1 MNFKVK
7 TYNAIA
13 ETGLSL
19 LKDSDFVISENLEA
33 PDAMILRSYKLT
45 NNDIESSIKAIAR
58 AGAGVNNV
66 PVDYCSDQG
75 IVVFNTPGANANAVK
90 EIVLAGLLLSS
101 RGIYSGANYIND
113 IQGVDQGDL
122 KGHIE
127 QGKKSFKGRELKDG
141 VLGVIGMGA
150 IGSKVADMGV
160 MLGMEVIG
168 YDPAISVEAAW
179 KLPNMVSRRDNLA
192 EVFKESDYLTL
203 HIPAIEETKNLVNKD
218 LLQNAKEGLKL
229 INFARDEIVNSQD
242 VIDALT
248 SGKLG
253 GYVTDFAD
261 LDLIERAKTMGDVI
275 ILPHIGA
282 STRQAEENCSI
293 MAAEQLK
300 DFLENGNITN
310 SVNFPDL
317 IEPRKSKFRITLSN
331 NNIAGM
337 IGQITTILAE
347 NNLNILNMINKSKGE
362 IAYNVI
368 DTDSEPSNAVE
379 EGLKKLEGV
388 INVRVIKDE

>member
-19 LKDSDFVISENLEA
+19 LKDSDFEISENLEA

-179 KLPNMVSRRDNLA
+179 KLPNMVSRRDNL
-192 EVFKESDYLTL
+192 EDVFKESDYLTL

-310 SVNFPDL
+310 SVNFPEL

-331 NNIAGM
+331 INIAGM

-368 DTDSEPSNAVE
+368 DTDSEPSNVVE

>member
-19 LKDSDFVISENLEA
+19 LKDSDFEISENLEA
-33 PDAMILRSYKLT
+33 PDALILRSYKLT

-192 EVFKESDYLTL
+192 GC
-203 HIPAIEETKNLVNKD
+203 IQRIR
-218 LLQNAKEGLKL
+218 LL
-229 INFARDEIVNSQD
+229 NFTHSR
-242 VIDALT
+242 
-248 SGKLG
+248 
-253 GYVTDFAD
+253 Y
-261 LDLIERAKTMGDVI
+261 
-275 ILPHIGA
+275 
-282 STRQAEENCSI
+282 
-293 MAAEQLK
+293 
-300 DFLENGNITN
+300 
-310 SVNFPDL
+310 
-317 IEPRKSKFRITLSN
+317 
-331 NNIAGM
+331 
-337 IGQITTILAE
+337 
-347 NNLNILNMINKSKGE
+347 
-362 IAYNVI
+362 
-368 DTDSEPSNAVE
+368 
-379 EGLKKLEGV
+379 
-388 INVRVIKDE
+388 

>member
-19 LKDSDFVISENLEA
+19 LKNSDFEISENLDA

-66 PVDYCSDQG
+66 PVDYCSDKG

-122 KGHIE
+122 KSHIE
-127 QGKKSFKGRELKDG
+127 QGKKNFKGRELKDG

-179 KLPNMVSRRDNLA
+179 KLPNMVSRRDNL
-192 EVFKESDYLTL
+192 EDVFKESDYLTL
-203 HIPAIEETKNLVNKD
+203 HIPAIEETKSLVNKD

-242 VIDALT
+242 VIDALK

-261 LDLIERAKTMGDVI
+261 LALIERAKTMGDVI

-300 DFLENGNITN
+300 DFLENGNIIN
-310 SVNFPDL
+310 SVNFPEL
-317 IEPRKSKFRITLSN
+317 VEPRKSKFRITLSN

-379 EGLKKLEGV
+379 EGLMKLEGV

>member
-13 ETGLSL
+13 ETGISL
-19 LKDSDFVISENLEA
+19 LSESKFDVSEELNS
-33 PDAMILRSYKLT
+33 PDALLIRSFKLT
-45 NNDIESSIKAIAR
+45 EEDLESSLKAIAR

-66 PVDYCSDQG
+66 PVQQCSKNG
-75 IVVFNTPGANANAVK
+75 VVVFNTPGANANAVK
-90 EIVLAGLLLSS
+90 EIVLAALLLSS
-101 RGIYSGANYIND
+101 RGIYSGANYINAID
-113 IQGVDQGDL
+113 GVDATNL

-127 QGKKSFKGRELKDG
+127 QGKKNFKGRELKDAT
-141 VLGVIGMGA
+141 LGVIGMGA

-179 KLPNMVSRRDNLA
+179 KLPNLVARREDI
-192 EVFKESDYLTL
+192 ETVFSESDYLTL
-203 HIPAIEETKNLVNKD
+203 HIPAIEETKNLVNED
-218 LLQNAKEGLKL
+218 LLNKAKKGLKL
-229 INFARDEIVNSQD
+229 INFARDEIVD
-242 VIDALT
+242 PTAVIKSLD

-261 LDLIERAKTMGDVI
+261 LDLIDRAKSHGDVI

-282 STRQAEENCSI
+282 STRQAEENCSL
-293 MAAEQLK
+293 MAAEQLI
-300 DFLENGNITN
+300 DFLENGNIKN
-310 SVNFPDL
+310 SVNFPEL
-317 IEPRKSKFRITLSN
+317 IEPRRSKFRITLSN

-337 IGQITTILAE
+337 IGQMTTILAE
-347 NNLNILNMINKSKGE
+347 NNLNILNMVNKSKGE

-368 DTDSEPSNAVE
+368 DVDSEPSKNVI
-379 EGLKKLEGV
+379 EGLSKLDGV
-388 INVRVIKDE
+388 ITVRILSNG

>member
-122 KGHIE
+122 KSHIE

-179 KLPNMVSRRDNLA
+179 KLPNMVSRRDNL
-192 EVFKESDYLTL
+192 EDVFKESDYLTL

-261 LDLIERAKTMGDVI
+261 LDLIERAKTIGDVI

-310 SVNFPDL
+310 SVNFPEL

-347 NNLNILNMINKSKGE
+347 NDLNILNMINKSKGK

>member
-19 LKDSDFVISENLEA
+19 LKDSDFEISENLEA

-122 KGHIE
+122 KSHIE
-127 QGKKSFKGRELKDG
+127 QGKKSFKGRELKNG

-179 KLPNMVSRRDNLA
+179 KLPNMVSRRDNL
-192 EVFKESDYLTL
+192 EDVFKESDYLTL

-261 LDLIERAKTMGDVI
+261 LDLIKRAKTMGDVI

-310 SVNFPDL
+310 SVNFPEL

-347 NNLNILNMINKSKGE
+347 NGLNILNMINKSKGK

>member
-19 LKDSDFVISENLEA
+19 LKDSDFEISENLES

-179 KLPNMVSRRDNLA
+179 KLPNMVSRRDNL
-192 EVFKESDYLTL
+192 EDVFKESDYLTL

-310 SVNFPDL
+310 SVNFPEL

>member
-19 LKDSDFVISENLEA
+19 LKDSDFEISENLEA
-33 PDAMILRSYKLT
+33 PDALILRSYKLT

-179 KLPNMVSRRDNLA
+179 KLPNMVSRRDL
-192 EVFKESDYLTL
+192 SLI
-203 HIPAIEETKNLVNKD
+203 HI
-218 LLQNAKEGLKL
+218 
-229 INFARDEIVNSQD
+229 
-242 VIDALT
+242 
-248 SGKLG
+248 
-253 GYVTDFAD
+253 
-261 LDLIERAKTMGDVI
+261 
-275 ILPHIGA
+275 
-282 STRQAEENCSI
+282 
-293 MAAEQLK
+293 
-300 DFLENGNITN
+300 
-310 SVNFPDL
+310 
-317 IEPRKSKFRITLSN
+317 
-331 NNIAGM
+331 
-337 IGQITTILAE
+337 
-347 NNLNILNMINKSKGE
+347 
-362 IAYNVI
+362 
-368 DTDSEPSNAVE
+368 
-379 EGLKKLEGV
+379 
-388 INVRVIKDE
+388 

>member
-19 LKDSDFVISENLEA
+19 LKDSDFEISENLEA
-33 PDAMILRSYKLT
+33 PDALILRSYKLT

-192 EVFKESDYLTL
+192 DVFKESDYLTL

>member
-19 LKDSDFVISENLEA
+19 LKDSDFEISENLEA

-122 KGHIE
+122 KSHIE

-179 KLPNMVSRRDNLA
+179 KLPNMVSRRDNL
-192 EVFKESDYLTL
+192 EDVFKESDYLTL

-229 INFARDEIVNSQD
+229 INFAISINYMSIV
-242 VIDALT
+242 I
-248 SGKLG
+248 
-253 GYVTDFAD
+253 
-261 LDLIERAKTMGDVI
+261 
-275 ILPHIGA
+275 
-282 STRQAEENCSI
+282 SI
-293 MAAEQLK
+293 K
-300 DFLENGNITN
+300 INNWNIH
-310 SVNFPDL
+310 F
-317 IEPRKSKFRITLSN
+317 
-331 NNIAGM
+331 
-337 IGQITTILAE
+337 
-347 NNLNILNMINKSKGE
+347 
-362 IAYNVI
+362 
-368 DTDSEPSNAVE
+368 
-379 EGLKKLEGV
+379 
-388 INVRVIKDE
+388 

>member
-19 LKDSDFVISENLEA
+19 LKDSDFEISENLDA

-66 PVDYCSDQG
+66 PVDYCSDKG

-122 KGHIE
+122 KSHIE
-127 QGKKSFKGRELKDG
+127 QGKKNFKGRELKDG

-179 KLPNMVSRRDNLA
+179 KLPNMVSRRDNL
-192 EVFKESDYLTL
+192 EDVFKESDYLTL
-203 HIPAIEETKNLVNKD
+203 HIPAIEETKSLVNKD
-218 LLQNAKEGLKL
+218 LLQTAKEGLKL
-229 INFARDEIVNSQD
+229 INFARDEIVDSQD

-261 LDLIERAKTMGDVI
+261 LDLIKRAKTKGDVI

-300 DFLENGNITN
+300 DFLENGNIIN
-310 SVNFPDL
+310 SVNFPEL
-317 IEPRKSKFRITLSN
+317 VEPRKSKFRITLSN

>member
-19 LKDSDFVISENLEA
+19 LKDSDFEISENLEA

-122 KGHIE
+122 KSHIE

-179 KLPNMVSRRDNLA
+179 KLPNMVSRRDNL
-192 EVFKESDYLTL
+192 EDVFKESDYLTL
-203 HIPAIEETKNLVNKD
+203 HIPAIEETKNLVNKV

-310 SVNFPDL
+310 SVNFPEL

>member
-19 LKDSDFVISENLEA
+19 LKNSDFEISENLDA

-122 KGHIE
+122 KSHIE

-179 KLPNMVSRRDNLA
+179 KLPNMVSRRDNL
-192 EVFKESDYLTL
+192 EDVFKESDYLTL

-310 SVNFPDL
+310 SVNFPEL

-347 NNLNILNMINKSKGE
+347 NDLNILNMINKSKGK

>member
-19 LKDSDFVISENLEA
+19 LKNSDFQISESIES

-66 PVDYCSDQG
+66 PVDFCSDQG

-101 RGIYSGANYIND
+101 RGIFSGANYIND
-113 IQGVDQGDL
+113 IHGVNQGDL

-179 KLPNMVSRRDNLA
+179 KLPNMVSRRDNL
-192 EVFKESDYLTL
+192 EDVFKESDYLTL
-203 HIPAIEETKNLVNKD
+203 HIPANEETKNLVNKD

-229 INFARDEIVNSQD
+229 INFARDEIVDSKD

-261 LDLIERAKTMGDVI
+261 LDLIDRAKTMGDVI

-300 DFLENGNITN
+300 DFLENGNIIN
-310 SVNFPDL
+310 SVNFPEL
-317 IEPRKSKFRITLSN
+317 VESRKSKFRITLSN

-347 NNLNILNMINKSKGE
+347 NNLNILNMINKSKGK

-368 DTDSEPSNAVE
+368 DTDTEPSNAVE

-388 INVRVIKDE
+388 INVRVIRDE

>member
-19 LKDSDFVISENLEA
+19 LKDSDFEISENLEA

-192 EVFKESDYLTL
+192 DVFKESDYLTL

-347 NNLNILNMINKSKGE
+347 NNLNILNMVNKSKGE

>member
-19 LKDSDFVISENLEA
+19 LKDSDFEISENLEA

-179 KLPNMVSRRDNLA
+179 KLPNMVSRRDNL
-192 EVFKESDYLTL
+192 EDVFKESDYLTL

-242 VIDALT
+242 VIDALI

-261 LDLIERAKTMGDVI
+261 LELIERAKTMGDVI

-300 DFLENGNITN
+300 DFLENGNIIN
-310 SVNFPDL
+310 SVNFPEL
-317 IEPRKSKFRITLSN
+317 VEPRKSKFRITLSN

>member
-19 LKDSDFVISENLEA
+19 LKNSDFEISENLDA

-66 PVDYCSDQG
+66 PVDYCSDKG

-113 IQGVDQGDL
+113 IEGVDQGDL
-122 KGHIE
+122 KSHIE
-127 QGKKSFKGRELKDG
+127 QGKKNFKGRELKDG

-179 KLPNMVSRRDNLA
+179 KLPNICLLYT
-192 EVFKESDYLTL
+192 SD
-203 HIPAIEETKNLVNKD
+203 A
-218 LLQNAKEGLKL
+218 
-229 INFARDEIVNSQD
+229 
-242 VIDALT
+242 
-248 SGKLG
+248 
-253 GYVTDFAD
+253 AD
-261 LDLIERAKTMGDVI
+261 D
-275 ILPHIGA
+275 
-282 STRQAEENCSI
+282 C
-293 MAAEQLK
+293 
-300 DFLENGNITN
+300 
-310 SVNFPDL
+310 
-317 IEPRKSKFRITLSN
+317 
-331 NNIAGM
+331 
-337 IGQITTILAE
+337 
-347 NNLNILNMINKSKGE
+347 
-362 IAYNVI
+362 
-368 DTDSEPSNAVE
+368 
-379 EGLKKLEGV
+379 
-388 INVRVIKDE
+388 

>member
-19 LKDSDFVISENLEA
+19 LKDSDFEISENLEA

-113 IQGVDQGDL
+113 IQGVDEGDL

-127 QGKKSFKGRELKDG
+127 QRKKSFKGRELKDG

-179 KLPNMVSRRDNLA
+179 KLPNMVSRRDNL
-192 EVFKESDYLTL
+192 EDVFKESDYLTL

-229 INFARDEIVNSQD
+229 INFARDEIFNSQD

-310 SVNFPDL
+310 SVNFPEL

-347 NNLNILNMINKSKGE
+347 NDLNILNMINKSKGK

>member
-19 LKDSDFVISENLEA
+19 LKDSDFEISENLEA

-122 KGHIE
+122 KSHIE

-179 KLPNMVSRRDNLA
+179 KLPNMVSRRDNL
-192 EVFKESDYLTL
+192 EDVFKESDYLTL

-261 LDLIERAKTMGDVI
+261 LDLIERAKTMGDII

-310 SVNFPDL
+310 SVNFPEL

-347 NNLNILNMINKSKGE
+347 NDLNILNMINKSKGE

>member
-19 LKDSDFVISENLEA
+19 LKDSDFEVSENLEA

-179 KLPNMVSRRDNLA
+179 KLPNMVSRRDNL
-192 EVFKESDYLTL
+192 EDVFKESDYLTL

-242 VIDALT
+242 VIDALK

-261 LDLIERAKTMGDVI
+261 LALIERAKTMGDVI

-300 DFLENGNITN
+300 DFLENGNIIN
-310 SVNFPDL
+310 SVNFPEL
-317 IEPRKSKFRITLSN
+317 VEPRKSKFRITLSN

-368 DTDSEPSNAVE
+368 DTDSEPSIAVE
-379 EGLKKLEGV
+379 EGLMKLEGV

>member
-19 LKDSDFVISENLEA
+19 LKDSDFEISENLEA
-33 PDAMILRSYKLT
+33 PDALILRSYKLT

-192 EVFKESDYLTL
+192 DVFKESDYLTL

-368 DTDSEPSNAVE
+368 DTDSEPSNVVE

>member
-19 LKDSDFVISENLEA
+19 LKDSDFEISENLEA

-90 EIVLAGLLLSS
+90 EIVLAGVLLSS

-122 KGHIE
+122 KSHIE

-179 KLPNMVSRRDNLA
+179 KLPNMVSRRDNL
-192 EVFKESDYLTL
+192 EDVFKESDYLTL

-310 SVNFPDL
+310 SVNFPEL

-347 NNLNILNMINKSKGE
+347 NDLNILNMINKSKGK

>member
-19 LKDSDFVISENLEA
+19 LKDSDFEISENLEA

-179 KLPNMVSRRDNLA
+179 KLPNMVSRRDNL
-192 EVFKESDYLTL
+192 EDVFKESDYLTL

-300 DFLENGNITN
+300 DFLENGNIIN
-310 SVNFPDL
+310 SVNFPEL
-317 IEPRKSKFRITLSN
+317 VEPRKSKFRITLSN

-379 EGLKKLEGV
+379 EGLMKLEGV

>member
-19 LKDSDFVISENLEA
+19 LKDSDFEISENLEA

-45 NNDIESSIKAIAR
+45 SNDIESSIKAIAR

-66 PVDYCSDQG
+66 PVDFCSDQG

-113 IQGVDQGDL
+113 IHGVDQGDL

-179 KLPNMVSRRDNLA
+179 KLPNMVSRRDNL
-192 EVFKESDYLTL
+192 EDVFKESDYLTL
-203 HIPAIEETKNLVNKD
+203 HIPFIEETKNLVNKD

-229 INFARDEIVNSQD
+229 INFARDEIVDTKD

-261 LDLIERAKTMGDVI
+261 LDLIERAKTKGDVI

-300 DFLENGNITN
+300 DFLENGNIIN
-310 SVNFPDL
+310 SVNFPEL
-317 IEPRKSKFRITLSN
+317 VEPRKSKFRITLSN

-368 DTDSEPSNAVE
+368 DTDSEPSNSVE

-388 INVRVIKDE
+388 INVRLIKDE

>member
-19 LKDSDFVISENLEA
+19 LKNSDFEISENLDA

-122 KGHIE
+122 KSHIE
-127 QGKKSFKGRELKDG
+127 QGKKNFKGRELKDG

-179 KLPNMVSRRDNLA
+179 KLPNMVSRRDNL
-192 EVFKESDYLTL
+192 EDVFKESDYLTL

-229 INFARDEIVNSQD
+229 INFARDEIVDSQD

-261 LDLIERAKTMGDVI
+261 LALIERAKTMGDVI

-310 SVNFPDL
+310 SVNFPEL

>member
-19 LKDSDFVISENLEA
+19 LKDSDFEISENLEA
-33 PDAMILRSYKLT
+33 PDALILRSYKLT
-45 NNDIESSIKAIAR
+45 YNEIESSIKAIAR

-179 KLPNMVSRRDNLA
+179 KLPNMVSRRDNL
-192 EVFKESDYLTL
+192 EDVFKESDYLTL

-229 INFARDEIVNSQD
+229 INFARDEIVDSQD

-261 LDLIERAKTMGDVI
+261 LALIERAKTMGDVI

-310 SVNFPDL
+310 SVNFPEL

-347 NNLNILNMINKSKGE
+347 NDLNILNMINKSKGK

>member
-19 LKDSDFVISENLEA
+19 LKDSDFEISENLEA

-122 KGHIE
+122 KSHIE

-150 IGSKVADMGV
+150 IGSK
-160 MLGMEVIG
+160 
-168 YDPAISVEAAW
+168 W
-179 KLPNMVSRRDNLA
+179 
-192 EVFKESDYLTL
+192 
-203 HIPAIEETKNLVNKD
+203 
-218 LLQNAKEGLKL
+218 
-229 INFARDEIVNSQD
+229 
-242 VIDALT
+242 
-248 SGKLG
+248 
-253 GYVTDFAD
+253 
-261 LDLIERAKTMGDVI
+261 
-275 ILPHIGA
+275 
-282 STRQAEENCSI
+282 
-293 MAAEQLK
+293 
-300 DFLENGNITN
+300 
-310 SVNFPDL
+310 
-317 IEPRKSKFRITLSN
+317 
-331 NNIAGM
+331 
-337 IGQITTILAE
+337 QIWVLC
-347 NNLNILNMINKSKGE
+347 
-362 IAYNVI
+362 
-368 DTDSEPSNAVE
+368 
-379 EGLKKLEGV
+379 
-388 INVRVIKDE
+388 

>member
-19 LKDSDFVISENLEA
+19 LKDSDFEISENLDA

-66 PVDYCSDQG
+66 PVDYCSDKG

-122 KGHIE
+122 KSHIE
-127 QGKKSFKGRELKDG
+127 QGKKNFKGRELKDG

-179 KLPNMVSRRDNLA
+179 KLPNMVSRRDNL
-192 EVFKESDYLTL
+192 EDVFKESDYLTL

-229 INFARDEIVNSQD
+229 INFARDEIVDSQD

-261 LDLIERAKTMGDVI
+261 LDLIKRAKTKGDVI

-300 DFLENGNITN
+300 DFLENGNIIN
-310 SVNFPDL
+310 SVNFPEL
-317 IEPRKSKFRITLSN
+317 VEPRKSKFRITLSN

>member
-19 LKDSDFVISENLEA
+19 LKDSDFEISENLEA

-122 KGHIE
+122 KSHIE

-179 KLPNMVSRRDNLA
+179 KLPNMVSRRDNL
-192 EVFKESDYLTL
+192 EDVFKESDYLTL

-261 LDLIERAKTMGDVI
+261 LDLIKRAKTMGDVI

-310 SVNFPDL
+310 SVNFPEL

-347 NNLNILNMINKSKGE
+347 NDLNILNMINKSKGK